1 MKKIL
6 LAYDGSE
13 AADSALQQTIDLA
26 KAFKAEVG
34 VVSVVPVHA
43 GRIGIDPWDDR
54 PVHDEQLREARTVFS
69 KEGIEPRLHEPFG
82 EKAPSIERVA
92 EEGGYDTIVI
102 GSRGLGAIGRLLEGS
117 VSEHVA
123 THARTNVVIAR

>member
-1 MKKIL
+1 
-6 LAYDGSE
+6 
-13 AADSALQQTIDLA
+13 
-26 KAFKAEVG
+26 

-54 PVHDEQLREARTVFS
+54 PVHDDQLREARTVFS

>member
-1 MKKIL
+1 MKKIP

>member
-26 KAFKAEVG
+26 RAFKAEVG

>member
-54 PVHDEQLREARTVFS
+54 PVHDEQLREARTVVS
-69 KEGIEPRLHEPFG
+69 KEGIEPRLHEPVG

>member
-26 KAFKAEVG
+26 RAFKAEVG

-54 PVHDEQLREARTVFS
+54 PVHDDQLREARTVFS

>member
-69 KEGIEPRLHEPFG
+69 KEGLEPRLHEPFG

>member
-26 KAFKAEVG
+26 KAFTAEVG

-43 GRIGIDPWDDR
+43 GRLGIDPWDDR

>member
-6 LAYDGSE
+6 LAYDGTE
-13 AADSALQQTIDLA
+13 AAASALQQTMDLA
-26 KAFKAEVG
+26 KAFNAEVG

-54 PVHDEQLREARTVFS
+54 PVHAEQLGEARALLA
-69 KEGIEPRLHEPFG
+69 KEGIEPRLHEPYG
-82 EKAPSIERVA
+82 EPAPTIERVA
-92 EEGGYDTIVI
+92 EEGAYDTIVI
-102 GSRGLGAIGRLLEGS
+102 GARGLGAIGRLFEGS

-123 THARTNVVIAR
+123 THARTNVLVVR

>member
-54 PVHDEQLREARTVFS
+54 PVHDDQLREAHTVFS

>member
-69 KEGIEPRLHEPFG
+69 KEGSEPRLHEPFG

>member
-54 PVHDEQLREARTVFS
+54 PVHDDQLREARTVFS